1 MNCHYVAGGGEDDEE
16 DDYQVHY
23 GDNDSDDEDDDD
35 EGDDGEMDHGLTI
48 KDCHVLH
55 NWKVCQRKVRP
66 MRGDPSKVGQVN
78 HLLVIFTKLLLKCI
92 SVLTVSIL

>member
-1 MNCHYVAGGGEDDEE
+1 MNCHHVAGGGEDDEE

-23 GDNDSDDEDDDD
+23 GDDEDDDD

-66 MRGDPSKVGQVN
+66 MRGDPSEVGEVN
-78 HLLVIFTKLLLKCI
+78 HLLVIFTKK
-92 SVLTVSIL
+92 SSF